1 MNAAPLDAAELAADT
16 LTLRVFVDRGSVE
29 VYVNDGHQVLSS
41 CDFPVEGPR
50 AVKLVSESGSLKAT
64 GVTLHHLKSNGL
76 E

>member
-16 LTLRVFVDRGSVE
+16 LPLRVFVDRGSVE

-41 CDFPVEGPR
+41 YDFPVEGPR
-50 AVKLVSESGSLKAT
+50 AGKRVSESRALQAT
-64 GVTLHHLKSNGL
+64 GGPRHHHQYTGC